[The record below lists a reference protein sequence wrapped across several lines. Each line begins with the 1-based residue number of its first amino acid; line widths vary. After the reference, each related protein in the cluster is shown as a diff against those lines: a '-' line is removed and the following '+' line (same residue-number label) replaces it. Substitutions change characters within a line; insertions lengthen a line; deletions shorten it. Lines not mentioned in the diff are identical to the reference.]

1 MNTIKGSNRVKR
13 QYRLWG
19 RVERLSNGK
28 SRAIAAA
35 SPIEPG
41 GGPLGEDVRAH
52 MFPVSESR
60 IGLAALM
67 YGLDAAILAR
77 GDVVASFDLPR

>member
-1 MNTIKGSNRVKR
+1 MKR

-35 SPIEPG
+35 SLIEPG
-41 GGPLGEDVRAH
+41 SGVFVEDVRAH

-67 YGLDAAILAR
+67 YALNAAILAR

>member
-1 MNTIKGSNRVKR
+1 MKR

-19 RVERLSNGK
+19 RVESLSNGS

-35 SPIEPG
+35 SPLESG
-41 GGPLGEDVRAH
+41 RGPLAEDIRAH
-52 MFPVSESR
+52 LFTEASESR

-67 YGLDAAILAR
+67 YELNAAILAR

>member
-1 MNTIKGSNRVKR
+1 MKR

-19 RVERLSNGK
+19 RVESLSNGS

-35 SPIEPG
+35 SPLESG
-41 GGPLGEDVRAH
+41 SGPLAEDTRAH
-52 MFPVSESR
+52 MFPEVSDSR

-67 YGLDAAILAR
+67 YELSAAIVAR

>member
-1 MNTIKGSNRVKR
+1 MKR

-19 RVERLSNGK
+19 RVERLPNGK

-35 SPIEPG
+35 SPIESG
-41 GGPLGEDVRAH
+41 TGPLAEDIRAH
-52 MFPVSESR
+52 LFPEVSESR

-67 YGLDAAILAR
+67 YELNGAILAR

>member
-1 MNTIKGSNRVKR
+1 MKR

-19 RVERLSNGK
+19 RVERLSNGT

-35 SPIEPG
+35 APIEAG
-41 GGPLGEDVRAH
+41 TGPLAEDIRAH
-52 MFPVSESR
+52 LFPEYSESR

-67 YGLDAAILAR
+67 YELSAAVVAR
-77 GDVVASFDLPR
+77 GDVVAAFDLPRSHGA